1 MIRLDVVVVVVAF
14 CVVNKLLFFIIFY
27 RQAKYLF
34 VVFCIFLFLFVGFLC
49 RSIFAQGFCIKIAQK
64 QVETIG
70 KIVCATTSTHPV
82 LTTTVARAL

>member
-34 VVFCIFLFLFVGFLC
+34 VVCLYLFIFVC
-49 RSIFAQGFCIKIAQK
+49 RVS
-64 QVETIG
+64 
-70 KIVCATTSTHPV
+70 
-82 LTTTVARAL
+82 L